1 MSSKSKIEEVQFYL
15 DRSLDALITLI
26 RSIVDNPRIPEN
38 ERFQAMCML
47 AEHHG
52 SITQSL
58 AARISAGL
66 EQCLAEQES
75 ARTE

>member
-15 DRSLDALITLI
+15 DRSLDALITLV

-38 ERFQAMCML
+38 ERFQALCML

-52 SITQSL
+52 SITQSI
-58 AARISAGL
+58 AARISAGI
-66 EQCLAEQES
+66 EQCLAGQDKPQP
-75 ARTE
+75 